1 VADAISTLT
10 QTISLASYSTRID
23 TGTVTFALQGYLG
36 GYESQEDNAVLTV
49 SFRNASGT
57 ELATATI
64 GPVTSAD
71 RSATTG
77 LLFRSTS
84 ASLPVGAR
92 SAVVTLTLTRLEG
105 TANDGYADN
114 LSLALTGI

>member
-1 VADAISTLT
+1 M
-10 QTISLASYSTRID
+10 
-23 TGTVTFALQGYLG
+23 
-36 GYESQEDNAVLTV
+36 
-49 SFRNASGT
+49 SFRNANGT

-64 GPVTSAD
+64 GPVASAD

-84 ASLPVGAR
+84 ASLPVGVR
-92 SAVVTLTLTRLEG
+92 TAVVTLTLTRLEG

-114 LSLALTGI
+114 LSLVLTGI